1 MYNEIE
7 DCLEKLDVVSYKLG
21 LTLGEK
27 LWENLTLNPPTNL
40 WDFMSRVKMFN
51 WLEDDVRQAER
62 ATRSSSQGDGSFKKQ
77 RESLEDYESCMRQGI
92 YVIFKEPIYKFLARI
107 RDKLYFKKLEPLGGE
122 PKRCNQRWKCLYHE
136 EKGHKIKNLWALK
149 SFLD

>member
-40 WDFMSRVKMFN
+40 WDLMSRVKMFN

-77 RESLEDYESCMRQGI
+77 RESLADYESCRASTWFLKNRSTSSSNESETSRILRSLFPWEEIPGNAINAENAPFTRKKGI
-92 YVIFKEPIYKFLARI
+92 ES
-107 RDKLYFKKLEPLGGE
+107 
-122 PKRCNQRWKCLYHE
+122 
-136 EKGHKIKNLWALK
+136 KIAKPWR
-149 SFLD
+149 FF